1 VITLTKGKPGEGG
14 CFRYAPWPTTY
25 AVPQGSPLGAIPEI
39 AVRSVGPNGEP
50 SAWLA
55 AITAHQ
61 RVLQWI
67 DAAFTP
73 SSNRG

>member
-1 VITLTKGKPGEGG
+1 MITLTKGKPGEGG
-14 CFRYAPWPTTY
+14 CFRDARWATTY
-25 AVPQGSPLGAIPEI
+25 AVPQGSPIGAIPP
-39 AVRSVGPNGEP
+39 VRFRSVGPNGAP
-50 SAWLA
+50 AAWLA

-61 RVLQWI
+61 RVVQWI